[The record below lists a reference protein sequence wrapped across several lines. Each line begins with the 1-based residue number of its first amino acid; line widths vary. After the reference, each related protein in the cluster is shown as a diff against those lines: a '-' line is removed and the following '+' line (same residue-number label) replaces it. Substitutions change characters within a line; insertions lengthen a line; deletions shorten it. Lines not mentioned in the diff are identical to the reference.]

1 MKFLRLAFV
10 LAILLT
16 CLVPVSSAKTKK
28 EDAAKSAVPVTVDN
42 AFVQKTFGED
52 CTVNTAVPAQ
62 VADLDGDGVDDI
74 VIPARCTNPMIN
86 VAEHKYTVIDPA
98 SAFYGLGD
106 PHITTEFSTLQ
117 PEQRSL
123 ALLIIHGAGKEGWK
137 SDAPKA
143 KFLIVNLAYKTI
155 TVKKFQVRKKTIEA
169 IYVEELSEDQMTSVI
184 MWDGKKY
191 RYEPLGSAMQ

>member
-1 MKFLRLAFV
+1 MKFPRFAFV
-10 LAILLT
+10 LTVLFI
-16 CLVPVSSAKTKK
+16 CLVLISSA
-28 EDAAKSAVPVTVDN
+28 EDAPKSAAAATIDN

-52 CTVNTAVPAQ
+52 CTVNTTVPAQ

-74 VIPARCTNPMIN
+74 VIAARCTNPMIN

-98 SAFYGLGD
+98 SAFYGLSD

-123 ALLIIHGAGKEGWK
+123 ALLIIHGAGKEAWK
-137 SDAPKA
+137 SDTPKA
-143 KFLIVNLAYKTI
+143 KFLIVNLAYKDI
-155 TVKKFQVRKKTIEA
+155 TVKKFQIRKKTIEA

>member
-1 MKFLRLAFV
+1 MKFPRFIFV
-10 LAILLT
+10 LAPLLV
-16 CLVPVSSAKTKK
+16 CLALVSSAKA
-28 EDAAKSAVPVTVDN
+28 EDAAKSAAPATVDN
-42 AFVQKTFGED
+42 AFVQKAFGED

-74 VIPARCTNPMIN
+74 VIAARCTNPMIN
-86 VAEHKYTVIDPA
+86 VAEHNYTVIDPA

-123 ALLIIHGAGKEGWK
+123 ALLIIHGAGKEAWK
-137 SDAPKA
+137 SDTPKA
-143 KFLIVNLAYKTI
+143 KFLIVNLAYKNI
-155 TVKKFQVRKKTIEA
+155 TVKKFQIKKKTIEA

>member
-1 MKFLRLAFV
+1 MKFPRSAFV
-10 LAILLT
+10 LAALLT
-16 CLVPVSSAKTKK
+16 CLVLVSSA
-28 EDAAKSAVPVTVDN
+28 EDAPKSAAPATIDN
-42 AFVQKTFGED
+42 AFVQKAFGED
-52 CTVNTAVPAQ
+52 CTVNPAVPAQ

-74 VIPARCTNPMIN
+74 VIAARCTNPMIN
-86 VAEHKYTVIDPA
+86 VAEHNYTVIDPA
-98 SAFYGLGD
+98 SAFYGLSD

-123 ALLIIHGAGKEGWK
+123 ALLIIHGAGKEAWK
-137 SDAPKA
+137 SETPKA
-143 KFLIVNLAYKTI
+143 KFLIVNLAYKNI
-155 TVKKFQVRKKTIEA
+155 TVKKFQVRKKTTEA

>member
-1 MKFLRLAFV
+1 MKFPRFAFV
-10 LAILLT
+10 LTVLFI
-16 CLVPVSSAKTKK
+16 CLVLVASA
-28 EDAAKSAVPVTVDN
+28 EDAPKSAAPATIDN

-52 CTVNTAVPAQ
+52 CTLNTAVPAQ
-62 VADLDGDGVDDI
+62 VADFDGDGVDDI
-74 VIPARCTNPMIN
+74 VIAARCTNPMIN

-98 SAFYGLGD
+98 SAFYGLSD

-123 ALLIIHGAGKEGWK
+123 ALLIIHGAGKEAWK
-137 SDAPKA
+137 SDSPKA
-143 KFLIVNLAYKTI
+143 KFLIVNLAYKNI
-155 TVKKFQVRKKTIEA
+155 TVKKFQIRKKTIEA
-169 IYVEELSEDQMTSVI
+169 IYVDELSEDQMTSVI

>member
-1 MKFLRLAFV
+1 MKFSRFILA
-10 LAILLT
+10 LAPLLV
-16 CLVPVSSAKTKK
+16 CLVLVSSA
-28 EDAAKSAVPVTVDN
+28 EDTSKSATPATIDN

-74 VIPARCTNPMIN
+74 VIAARCTNPMIN
-86 VAEHKYTVIDPA
+86 VAEHNYTVIDPA

-123 ALLIIHGAGKEGWK
+123 ALLIIHGAGKEAWK
-137 SDAPKA
+137 SDTPKA
-143 KFLIVNLAYKTI
+143 KFLIVNLAYKNI
-155 TVKKFQVRKKTIEA
+155 TVKKFQIRKKTIEA

>member
-1 MKFLRLAFV
+1 MKFPRSIFV
-10 LAILLT
+10 LIVLLV
-16 CLVPVSSAKTKK
+16 CLVLVSSA
-28 EDAAKSAVPVTVDN
+28 EDAAKSAVPATIDN
-42 AFVQKTFGED
+42 AFVQKAFGED

-74 VIPARCTNPMIN
+74 VIAARCTNPMIN
-86 VAEHKYTVIDPA
+86 VAEHNYTVIDPA
-98 SAFYGLGD
+98 SAFYGLSD

-123 ALLIIHGAGKEGWK
+123 ALLIIHGTGKEAWK
-137 SDAPKA
+137 SDTPKA
-143 KFLIVNLAYKTI
+143 KFLIVNLAYKNI

>member
-1 MKFLRLAFV
+1 
-10 LAILLT
+10 
-16 CLVPVSSAKTKK
+16 
-28 EDAAKSAVPVTVDN
+28 
-42 AFVQKTFGED
+42 
-52 CTVNTAVPAQ
+52 
-62 VADLDGDGVDDI
+62 
-74 VIPARCTNPMIN
+74 MIN
-86 VAEHKYTVIDPA
+86 VAEHNYTVIDPA

-123 ALLIIHGAGKEGWK
+123 ALLIIHGAGKEAWK
-137 SDAPKA
+137 SDTPKA
-143 KFLIVNLAYKTI
+143 KFLIVNLAYKNI
-155 TVKKFQVRKKTIEA
+155 TVKKFQIKKKTIEA

>member
-1 MKFLRLAFV
+1 MKFPPRSAVVLAVLLICFV
-10 LAILLT
+10 L
-16 CLVPVSSAKTKK
+16 VSSAQ
-28 EDAAKSAVPVTVDN
+28 DAPKSATTAAIDN
-42 AFVQKTFGED
+42 AFVQKAFGED

-74 VIPARCTNPMIN
+74 VIAARCTNPMIN
-86 VAEHKYTVIDPA
+86 VAEHKYAVIDPA

-123 ALLIIHGAGKEGWK
+123 ALLIIHGAGKETWK
-137 SDAPKA
+137 SDTPKA
-143 KFLIVNLAYKTI
+143 KFLIVNLAYKNI
-155 TVKKFQVRKKTIEA
+155 TVKKFQIRKKTIEA

>member
-1 MKFLRLAFV
+1 MKFPRSVFV
-10 LAILLT
+10 LTALLI
-16 CLVPVSSAKTKK
+16 CLVPVSSAKK
-28 EDAAKSAVPVTVDN
+28 EDAPKSAGPATIDN

-52 CTVNTAVPAQ
+52 CTVNTTVPAQ

-74 VIPARCTNPMIN
+74 VIAARCTNPMIN
-86 VAEHKYTVIDPA
+86 VAEHNYTVIDPA
-98 SAFYGLGD
+98 SAFYGLSD

-123 ALLIIHGAGKEGWK
+123 ALLIIHGAGKQAWK

-143 KFLIVNLAYKTI
+143 KFLIVNLAYKNI
-155 TVKKFQVRKKTIEA
+155 TVKKFEIRKKTIEA

-191 RYEPLGSAMQ
+191 KYEPLGSAMQ